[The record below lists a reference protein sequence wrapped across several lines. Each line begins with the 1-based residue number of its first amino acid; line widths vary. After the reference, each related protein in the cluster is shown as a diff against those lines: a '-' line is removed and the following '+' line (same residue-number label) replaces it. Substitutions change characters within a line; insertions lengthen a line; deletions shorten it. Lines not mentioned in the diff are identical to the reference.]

1 MIQCAKMTAVDVV
14 GHPASLVLDRGVI
27 WTALIGFCGT
37 LPSVPAYLDRQSRKS
52 NHEGHEERFCL
63 VSRISVDLSVLLG
76 RTGRP
81 RRGMQGRRLG
91 PDGASAGARPMQW
104 RNRCECQV

>member
-1 MIQCAKMTAVDVV
+1 MTAVDAVA
-14 GHPASLVLDRGVI
+14 HPASLVLDLGVI

-52 NHEGHEERFCL
+52 NNEEHGDRFCL
-63 VSRISVDLSVLLG
+63 VSRISVDLSVLLD
-76 RTGRP
+76 RAGRP

-91 PDGASAGARPMQW
+91 PDGANAERVRCNGAIGVSVAS
-104 RNRCECQV
+104 ESS